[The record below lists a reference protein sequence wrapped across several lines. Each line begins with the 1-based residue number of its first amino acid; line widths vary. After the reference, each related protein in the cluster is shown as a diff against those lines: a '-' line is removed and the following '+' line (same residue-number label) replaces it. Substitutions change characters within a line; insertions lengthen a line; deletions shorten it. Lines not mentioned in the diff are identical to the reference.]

1 LQDFYI
7 SNEAAINSAG
17 SALPLAVTLDVQSI
31 ERTITKFAQTSAI
44 IMKGLETLEKVHPFI
59 GVAVLPFKLMISLDV
74 TRRQN
79 NKKVLAV
86 QIQMQDM
93 MTVLFQLRNI
103 RDSTEKGSRGI
114 SLKDNMSSII
124 EIVANTITEC
134 GSACDVYLKKHLL
147 IKTVMAKIY
156 ESRFAGFV
164 KSFHQHKKTIQFI
177 LGMHASQGVA
187 EANLKLDSQTH
198 HWETIET
205 QMGELLRRLNS
216 TQEEEG
222 RKLIEQEG
230 GPYMCV
236 NNDAALQQLL
246 SKIGMST
253 HLDLAHF
260 GSGGLASVKK
270 VLNKELAE
278 DLDEVFQKNM
288 KFFDRKLQRQEKR
301 LRNELT
307 RTREMI
313 LDALARGPHQKIVDE
328 DLQKIWEDQDWK
340 GSVKARYFALALTDF
355 YSDRFSKVDMR
366 YAKTVVAS
374 VPGTQPE
381 DDSWVLAYITV
392 MRMQP
397 ILEAVDDDGSGFV
410 SIKEANDFARLRPT
424 GWSLPAWVAFW
435 AAGWHMTVTWYK
447 NAIYKI
453 LKAMM
458 RLLPHL
464 KLVNIQAADTYFAGP
479 AIRRVELLLRSTRS
493 GDSNAHKDMRLV
505 RLANKFKAEEEEWMS
520 LQLEDLHYVVDDVS
534 TIPLITGPG
543 RIERY
548 VYPLVYLLLK
558 RHFDILRLACLHT
571 LDESEFITMT
581 TSLVNIFKAVNMR
594 TNSLEAIF
602 KSNSMDVKE
611 RLGHFAFG
619 MLGHGKPLRDPIN
632 NTIRSFEE
640 ED

>member
-1 LQDFYI
+1 
-7 SNEAAINSAG
+7 
-17 SALPLAVTLDVQSI
+17 
-31 ERTITKFAQTSAI
+31 
-44 IMKGLETLEKVHPFI
+44 
-59 GVAVLPFKLMISLDV
+59 
-74 TRRQN
+74 
-79 NKKVLAV
+79 
-86 QIQMQDM
+86 
-93 MTVLFQLRNI
+93 
-103 RDSTEKGSRGI
+103 
-114 SLKDNMSSII
+114 
-124 EIVANTITEC
+124 
-134 GSACDVYLKKHLL
+134 
-147 IKTVMAKIY
+147 
-156 ESRFAGFV
+156 
-164 KSFHQHKKTIQFI
+164 
-177 LGMHASQGVA
+177 
-187 EANLKLDSQTH
+187 
-198 HWETIET
+198 
-205 QMGELLRRLNS
+205 
-216 TQEEEG
+216 
-222 RKLIEQEG
+222 
-230 GPYMCV
+230 
-236 NNDAALQQLL
+236 
-246 SKIGMST
+246 
-253 HLDLAHF
+253 
-260 GSGGLASVKK
+260 
-270 VLNKELAE
+270 
-278 DLDEVFQKNM
+278 
-288 KFFDRKLQRQEKR
+288 
-301 LRNELT
+301 
-307 RTREMI
+307 
-313 LDALARGPHQKIVDE
+313 
-328 DLQKIWEDQDWK
+328 
-340 GSVKARYFALALTDF
+340 
-355 YSDRFSKVDMR
+355 MR

-424 GWSLPAWVAFW
+424 GWRCVSSFTFPTHANLVLFGLPAWVAFW

-543 RIERY
+543 RIERVSCICSVCFNPSHGDTHHSQY

-594 TNSLEAIF
+594 TNSLEGVTDFFHSPGTA
-602 KSNSMDVKE
+602 NPAV
-611 RLGHFAFG
+611 
-619 MLGHGKPLRDPIN
+619 
-632 NTIRSFEE
+632 
-640 ED
+640 